1 MEEKA
6 LLVEIEKDR
15 EKVVEKKLEEQR
27 KHYRDQVVLP
37 EKQPQDMRLF
47 SSKTYPTSLPAF
59 KTQSETKNEKAV
71 EQKQEKNAGGA
82 SKIIEKPNYDLIE
95 ELSEQEREKVYVVER
110 GKEKAQPFQKPSK
123 FKKIVIAVLFGIFGI
138 WGIVNLTQI
147 DLISAQVAE
156 ISSEYNMNLISY
168 LNNLRNLDATNSENM
183 QNLFGTIPDQE
194 LKSSGIDRQSN
205 WFDRFCN
212 FLGGLFGG

>member
-27 KHYRDQVVLP
+27 KLYQDEVQ

-47 SSKTYPTSLPAF
+47 SSKTYPATLPKF
-59 KTQSETKNEKAV
+59 VSQSEKQIEKETKKSE
-71 EQKQEKNAGGA
+71 A
-82 SKIIEKPNYDLIE
+82 SSVIEKPNYDMIE
-95 ELSEQEREKVYVVER
+95 ELSEEEREKVYVIE
-110 GKEKAQPFQKPSK
+110 KEEVKPQTSKKPSL
-123 FKKIVIAVLFGIFGI
+123 FKKIVVGILFGIFGI

-147 DLISAQVAE
+147 DLISSQVAE
-156 ISSEYNMNLISY
+156 VSSEYNMNLVTY

-183 QNLFGTIPDQE
+183 QNLFDTIPDQE
-194 LKSSGIDRQSN
+194 IKASGIEKQSN

>member
-27 KHYRDQVVLP
+27 KLYQDEVQ
-37 EKQPQDMRLF
+37 EKQPQEMRLF
-47 SSKTYPTSLPAF
+47 SSKTYPTTLPKF
-59 KTQSETKNEKAV
+59 VSQSEKQIEKETKKSE
-71 EQKQEKNAGGA
+71 A
-82 SKIIEKPNYDLIE
+82 SSVIEKPNYDMIE
-95 ELSEQEREKVYVVER
+95 ELSEQEREKVYVIE
-110 GKEKAQPFQKPSK
+110 KEEVKPQTNKKPSL
-123 FKKIVIAVLFGIFGI
+123 FKKIVVGILFGIFGI

-147 DLISAQVAE
+147 DLISSQVAE
-156 ISSEYNMNLISY
+156 VSSEYNMNLATY

-183 QNLFGTIPDQE
+183 QNLFDTIPDQE
-194 LKSSGIDRQSN
+194 IKASGIEKQSN